1 MQLRNI
7 IEFLVIALL
16 VLVGIIIYL
25 YAGKRIKD
33 AESDLTLRH
42 RRDFNETIEDVPSID
57 EEYKGSGK

>member
-16 VLVGIIIYL
+16 VLVGVIIYL
-25 YAGKRIKD
+25 YASKRIKD

-57 EEYKGSGK
+57 EEYKDSGK